1 MRCDVYYMILGTE
14 EFNTGVSKV
23 YFRPTKRRP
32 VNYIYVN
39 TCYLDVINAYPW
51 RRLEGCVGYKDKD
64 TIRNLGSL
72 IWEKYNKDPAQFVLR
87 LNNCEIDYT
96 YANLGNSPS
105 RQNRRMIPHRG
116 YSLRSEK
123 CEFVVT
129 ATYDYYTGKKG
140 AYSTEVEACKAA
152 YLLEQ
157 EFKVPCQYNF
167 LRDRRYD
174 WDLLERE
181 YTGAITR
188 DDSYMYRIVHYAL
201 SNAWYVHRYNLTEW
215 FEKFGF
221 TLPIYYTDDCGR
233 MRNGFTKELLCPL

>member
-1 MRCDVYYMILGTE
+1 MILGTE

-39 TCYLDVINAYPW
+39 TCDLDVINAYPW

-64 TIRNLGSL
+64 AIRNLGSL

-96 YANLGNSPS
+96 YENLGNSPS

-129 ATYDYYTGKKG
+129 ATYDIIWERRVLILLRLKLARQPTYWSRSSKFHVSMIFCVTDVMIGI
-140 AYSTEVEACKAA
+140 YSSVNIRVQLQEMIRICIELSIML
-152 YLLEQ
+152 YLMHG
-157 EFKVPCQYNF
+157 
-167 LRDRRYD
+167 
-174 WDLLERE
+174 
-181 YTGAITR
+181 T
-188 DDSYMYRIVHYAL
+188 
-201 SNAWYVHRYNLTEW
+201 
-215 FEKFGF
+215 F
-221 TLPIYYTDDCGR
+221 TDTI
-233 MRNGFTKELLCPL
+233 